1 MPARNYS
8 GRTREE
14 YASDLGDL
22 TAFLETR
29 KLASWLVVGLRDLQ
43 LYMAELDRR
52 GLEPA
57 SRNRKT
63 YAIKTFF
70 TFLTQSG
77 CLRENPALQL
87 IPPSIPRKERRFLS
101 EEEYLALHTAR
112 TKGPW

>member
-22 TAFLETR
+22 TTFLESR
-29 KLASWLVVGLRDLQ
+29 KLASWLVVGLHDLQ

-52 GLEPA
+52 GLESA

-63 YAIKTFF
+63 YAIKTFY

-77 CLRENPALQL
+77 YLCEDPALQL
-87 IPPSIPRKERRFLS
+87 IPPTIPAKS
-101 EEEYLALHTAR
+101 AAS
-112 TKGPW
+112 